1 MSAEDQTADGKGS
14 DTVESSRALDSH
26 LNTNPPSLWDLEQDL
41 TSAKLPPVTS
51 PLQSCLLNCSQ
62 DKNSYFMELW
72 NPLYLPPS
80 VCRECSL

>member
-41 TSAKLPPVTS
+41 TSAKLPP
-51 PLQSCLLNCSQ
+51 
-62 DKNSYFMELW
+62 ELFTG
-72 NPLYLPPS
+72 
-80 VCRECSL
+80 